1 MSLSISAKK
10 ADGTFSY
17 EVHNGNTLIE
27 AGNGYPS
34 QASAEAAARVC
45 YHELHRMNFVW
56 VAPFMQNDYMSL
68 DDIMAELRA
77 DVAP

>member
-17 EVHNGNTLIE
+17 EVHNGADLIE

-34 QASAEAAARVC
+34 QSEAEASARVC
-45 YHELHRMNFVW
+45 YHELHRRNFVW
-56 VAPFMQNDYMSL
+56 VAPFLQNDYMGL
-68 DDIMAELRA
+68 DDLMAELGA
-77 DVAP
+77 